1 MHTHTKHKYLDI
13 GWSRI
18 LFNYIIEC
26 AFVIYGEAWNYSLV
40 GGVGGFDPEGLWTVI
55 YINIFAYT
63 TPQGWIALGII
74 TVGTI
79 GYEVYKYWDDFG
91 ICYSKGGKQNI
102 DNEYVREVQRLGLRG
117 GDICSYLK
125 TD

>member
-1 MHTHTKHKYLDI
+1 MSGI
-13 GWSRI
+13 
-18 LFNYIIEC
+18 
-26 AFVIYGEAWNYSLV
+26 
-40 GGVGGFDPEGLWTVI
+40 DPEGLWTVI

-125 TD
+125 RIKGETTSPLIRRKIKIAEKRFNCDNQK